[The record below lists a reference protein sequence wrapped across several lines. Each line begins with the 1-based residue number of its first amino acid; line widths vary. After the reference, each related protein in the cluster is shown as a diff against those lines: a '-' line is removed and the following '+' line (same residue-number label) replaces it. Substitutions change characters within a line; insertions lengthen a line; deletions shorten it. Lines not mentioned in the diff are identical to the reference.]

1 MYFMGK
7 KFVIPVDKDGGFGW
21 IGAAFRGELN
31 DDGSVFIENLLPDE
45 AARVWKAAN
54 RRQSVNYLENA
65 LTPSKMRRFVLSR
78 QEDISGVSGTGI
90 VAEGVLFAS
99 GQAVVSW
106 LTERRSV
113 VIWNNFDDVEAVHGH
128 GGATKIEWID

>member
-1 MYFMGK
+1 M
-7 KFVIPVDKDGGFGW
+7 P
-21 IGAAFRGELN
+21 EQNQNQLT
-31 DDGSVFIENLLPDE
+31 
-45 AARVWKAAN
+45 
-54 RRQSVNYLENA
+54 QSN
-65 LTPSKMRRFVLSR
+65 MRRFVLSR
-78 QEDISGVSGTGI
+78 QADISGVSGTGI

-113 VIWNNFDDVEAVHGH
+113 VIWNEFDDVEAVHGH